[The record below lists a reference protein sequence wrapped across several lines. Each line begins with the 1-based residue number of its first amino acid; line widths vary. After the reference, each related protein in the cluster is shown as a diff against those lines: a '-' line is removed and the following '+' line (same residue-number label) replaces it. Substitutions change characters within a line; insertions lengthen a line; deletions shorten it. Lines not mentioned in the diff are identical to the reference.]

1 MCVCVLS
8 HVQVLASSWTVAC
21 HIPLPVQFSR
31 QKYWSGV
38 PFTTPGG
45 LPGSELELRSLLLR
59 WQVDSLPPVPPA
71 VAINAPKIWAS
82 HSYEGLFSA
91 HATCPGAVGGSSA
104 PCHLLAHRL
113 KKQCLLQLF
122 AEKKREW
129 LSKVKLLIKVLLK
142 WNTFIS
148 NCVGWS
154 KSHGNLLGAGQWS
167 SCLSYSRVYFFN

>member
-1 MCVCVLS
+1 MDC
-8 HVQVLASSWTVAC
+8 
-21 HIPLPVQFSR
+21 
-31 QKYWSGV
+31 
-38 PFTTPGG
+38 
-45 LPGSELELRSLLLR
+45 
-59 WQVDSLPPVPPA
+59 SLPHSSA
-71 VAINAPKIWAS
+71 CAIFEAKILKWGAIYYSRGSSRLRTWTQVSSSALAGGFFTISATCCGNKCTQDLSIS
-82 HSYEGLFSA
+82 HYEGLFSV
-91 HATCPGAVGGSSA
+91 HAPCPGAVGGSSA

-154 KSHGNLLGAGQWS
+154 KSHGHSLGAGQ
-167 SCLSYSRVYFFN
+167 